1 MMTKRSALRSEI
13 QLRRQVATITSFSI
27 MGAPTRK
34 QMPHLSAGLIALGLA
49 AIILFAAQRVLI
61 HLEHATIAS
70 TAPEI
75 FPLKNQGLA
84 FQRAAAHSPNV
95 LIIYG
100 SSELVRPEAPE
111 RGNVFFRTAPTGFQ
125 LSPVGG
131 GGAAP
136 LIMLQKV
143 GALGS
148 ALRGK
153 KLAFSL
159 SPGWFCTPKP
169 GTGGYKGNFSA
180 MAATEM
186 VFGTA
191 LDFGLKREIAV
202 RMLQFPETLEQRP
215 FLEFALRRLASGQ
228 LLDRMV
234 FCAIWPAGK
243 IQTALFELEDHWA
256 ARHHIKRQTKPPPR
270 LQEQTID
277 WPQFIAKA
285 SKDKSADAG
294 MIQQPSRFDR
304 KIARGSR
311 DVGFLTCVKASP
323 AWIDLDLL
331 LRCLATVHAR
341 PVILSMPLRGDFYD
355 HAGVSRSARDEFYRK
370 LRALVDQYHF
380 PVVEFQEHDEDPA
393 FLIQHQSHLTAKGWA
408 YYDRALDDFFHGR

>member
-1 MMTKRSALRSEI
+1 MSA
-13 QLRRQVATITSFSI
+13 A
-27 MGAPTRK
+27 TRK
-34 QMPHLSAGLIALGLA
+34 EMPHLFASIIALGLA
-49 AIILFAAQRVLI
+49 AIIFFAAQRVLI
-61 HLEHATIAS
+61 HLEHATIVS
-70 TAPEI
+70 TAPES
-75 FPLKNQGLA
+75 FALKNQGLA

-95 LIIYG
+95 LPIYG
-100 SSELVRPEAPE
+100 SSELLRPAAPE
-111 RGNVFFRTAPTGFQ
+111 RGNIFFCTAPTGFQ

-131 GGAAP
+131 GGANP

-153 KLAFSL
+153 RLAFSL
-159 SPGWFCTPKP
+159 SPGWFCTAKP
-169 GTGGYKGNFSA
+169 GTQGYKGNFSP

-191 LDFGLKREIAV
+191 LDFGLKRDIAA

-228 LLDRMV
+228 LLDRVV
-234 FCAIWPAGK
+234 FCAVWPAGK
-243 IQTALFELEDHWA
+243 IQTALYELEDHWA
-256 ARHHIKRQTKPPPR
+256 ALHHIRRQTKPPLR

-285 SKDKSADAG
+285 SKAEPADAG
-294 MIQQPSRFDR
+294 MIQQPSRLDR
-304 KIARGSR
+304 KITRGSR
-311 DVGFLTCVKASP
+311 DVGFLPGVKTST

-331 LRCLATVHAR
+331 LRCLARVHAR
-341 PVILSMPLRGDFYD
+341 PLILSMPLGGDFYD

-370 LRALVDQYHF
+370 LPALVEQYHF

-393 FLIQHQSHLTAKGWA
+393 FLIRHQSHLTAKGWA
-408 YYDRALDDFFHGR
+408 YYDRVLDDFFHGRLPQR

>member
-1 MMTKRSALRSEI
+1 MSAS
-13 QLRRQVATITSFSI
+13 
-27 MGAPTRK
+27 TRK
-34 QMPHLSAGLIALGLA
+34 EMPHLFASIIALGLA
-49 AIILFAAQRVLI
+49 AIIFFAAQRVLI
-61 HLEHATIAS
+61 HLEHATIVS
-70 TAPEI
+70 TAPES
-75 FPLKNQGLA
+75 FALKNQGLA
-84 FQRAAAHSPNV
+84 FQRAAAHSPNA
-95 LIIYG
+95 LPIYG
-100 SSELVRPEAPE
+100 SSELLRPAAPE
-111 RGNVFFRTAPTGFQ
+111 RGNIFFRTAPTGFQ

-131 GGAAP
+131 GGANP

-153 KLAFSL
+153 RLAFSL
-159 SPGWFCTPKP
+159 SPGWFCTAKP
-169 GTGGYKGNFSA
+169 GTQGYKGNFSP

-191 LDFGLKREIAV
+191 LDFGLKRDIAA

-228 LLDRMV
+228 LLDRVV
-234 FCAIWPAGK
+234 FCALWPAGK
-243 IQTALFELEDHWA
+243 IQTALYELEDHWA
-256 ARHHIKRQTKPPPR
+256 ALHHIRRQTKPPLR

-285 SKDKSADAG
+285 SKAEPADAG
-294 MIQQPSRFDR
+294 MIQQPSRLDR
-304 KIARGSR
+304 KITRGSR
-311 DVGFLTCVKASP
+311 DVGFLTGVKTST

-331 LRCLATVHAR
+331 LRCLARVHAR
-341 PVILSMPLRGDFYD
+341 PLILSMPLGGDFYD

-370 LRALVDQYHF
+370 LPALVEQYHF

-393 FLIQHQSHLTAKGWA
+393 FLIRHQSHLTAKGWA
-408 YYDRALDDFFHGR
+408 YYDRALDDFFHGRLPRR

>member
-1 MMTKRSALRSEI
+1 MSAP
-13 QLRRQVATITSFSI
+13 A
-27 MGAPTRK
+27 RK
-34 QMPHLSAGLIALGLA
+34 KMPHLFAGLVALGLVA
-49 AIILFAAQRVLI
+49 MILFAAERVLI
-61 HLEHATIAS
+61 HLEHATIIS

-75 FPLKNQGLA
+75 FGLKNQGLA
-84 FQRAAAHSPNV
+84 FQRAAAHSPKV
-95 LIIYG
+95 LPIYG
-100 SSELVRPEAPE
+100 SSELLRPEAPQ
-111 RGNVFFRTAPTGFQ
+111 RVNVFFRTAPTGFQ
-125 LSPVGG
+125 LSPIGG
-131 GGAAP
+131 GGAPP

-169 GTGGYKGNFSA
+169 GTQGYEGNFSA

-228 LLDRMV
+228 MFDRVV
-234 FCAIWPAGK
+234 FYALWPAGRS
-243 IQTALFELEDHWA
+243 QTVLYELEDHWA
-256 ARHHIKRQTKPPPR
+256 ALHHIKRQTKPPPR
-270 LQEQTID
+270 LQEQTVD
-277 WPQFIAKA
+277 WSQFIAKA
-285 SKDKSADAG
+285 SKAKPADAG

-304 KIARGSR
+304 KITQGSR
-311 DVGFLTCVKASP
+311 DVGFLTGVKTSP

-331 LRCLATVHAR
+331 LRCLASVHAR
-341 PVILSMPLRGDFYD
+341 PLILSMPLGGDFYD
-355 HAGVSRSARDEFYRK
+355 HAGVSGAARGEFYRK
-370 LRALVDQYHF
+370 LPALVEQYQF

-393 FLIQHQSHLTAKGWA
+393 FLIRQTPHLTAKGWA
-408 YYDRALDDFFHGR
+408 YYDRALDDFFHGRLPQR

>member
-1 MMTKRSALRSEI
+1 MS
-13 QLRRQVATITSFSI
+13 
-27 MGAPTRK
+27 APTRK
-34 QMPHLSAGLIALGLA
+34 EMPHLFAGIIALGLA
-49 AIILFAAQRVLI
+49 AIIFFAAQRVLI
-61 HLEHATIAS
+61 HLEHATIVS
-70 TAPEI
+70 TAPEW
-75 FPLKNQGLA
+75 FALKNQGLA

-95 LIIYG
+95 LMIYG
-100 SSELVRPEAPE
+100 SSELRVPEAPE
-111 RGNVFFRTAPTGFQ
+111 RGNIFFRTAPTGFQ

-131 GGAAP
+131 GGANP

-153 KLAFSL
+153 RLAFSL
-159 SPGWFCTPKP
+159 SPGWFCNAKP
-169 GTGGYKGNFSA
+169 GTQGYNGNFSP

-191 LDFGLKREIAV
+191 LDFGLKRDIAA

-228 LLDRMV
+228 LLDRVV
-234 FCAIWPAGK
+234 FCALWPAGK
-243 IQTALFELEDHWA
+243 IQTALYELEDHWA
-256 ARHHIKRQTKPPPR
+256 AVHHIQRQTKPPPR
-270 LQEQTID
+270 LQEETVD

-285 SKDKSADAG
+285 SKARPADAG
-294 MIQQPSRFDR
+294 NIQQPSRFDR
-304 KIARGSR
+304 KITAGSR
-311 DVGFLTCVKASP
+311 DVGFLSGVKGSP

-341 PVILSMPLRGDFYD
+341 PLILSMPLGGDFYD

-370 LRALVDQYHF
+370 LPALVERYHF
-380 PVVEFQEHDEDPA
+380 PVIEFQDHDEDPA
-393 FLIQHQSHLTAKGWA
+393 FLIRHQSHLTAKGWA
-408 YYDRALDDFFHGR
+408 YYDRALDDFFHGRLPRH